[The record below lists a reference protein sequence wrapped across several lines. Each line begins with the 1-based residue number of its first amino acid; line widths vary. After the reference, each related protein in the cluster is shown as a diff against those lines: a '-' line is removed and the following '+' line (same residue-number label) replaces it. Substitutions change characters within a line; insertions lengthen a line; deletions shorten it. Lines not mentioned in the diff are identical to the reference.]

1 MAIYDAMTREPIESP
16 DLEKGYLVDGTI
28 ITGYTTEVM
37 PGTVTESRPN
47 GIKHRVLVTEPCQW
61 YYPNPEEPEEQP
73 ATGNFEERLS
83 AVEKDVED
91 AKEGLTAA
99 KIMLGVE

>member
-1 MAIYDAMTREPIESP
+1 MAIYNATTREPIESP
-16 DLEKGYLVDGTI
+16 DMSAGYLIDGTI

-37 PGTVTESRPN
+37 PGTVTHSRPG
-47 GIKHRVLVTEPCQW
+47 GIKHRVPVTEPCQW
-61 YYPNPEEPEEQP
+61 YFLNPKEPEEQP
-73 ATGNFEERLS
+73 GTGIFEERLS
-83 AVEKDVED
+83 AVEKGVED